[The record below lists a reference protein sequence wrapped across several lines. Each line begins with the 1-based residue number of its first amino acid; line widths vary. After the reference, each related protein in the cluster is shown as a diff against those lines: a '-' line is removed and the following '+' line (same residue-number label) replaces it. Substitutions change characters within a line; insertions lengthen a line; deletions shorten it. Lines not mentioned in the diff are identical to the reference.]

1 MTLVIHPKKVD
12 DSEELNIASIFGG
25 GKATQEADNV
35 FILQNLGKYRRVD
48 VKKNWFDG
56 TVGKQCLGFD
66 YKTKR
71 YFEMSN
77 EEVRSLETK

>member
-1 MTLVIHPKKVD
+1 M
-12 DSEELNIASIFGG
+12 
-25 GKATQEADNV
+25 
-35 FILQNLGKYRRVD
+35 GKYRRID
-48 VKKNWFDG
+48 VKKNRFDG

-77 EEVRSLETK
+77 EEVRSLETKPLETIRDTKRWRIEAFGTLEPSIQIIEKELGPVV